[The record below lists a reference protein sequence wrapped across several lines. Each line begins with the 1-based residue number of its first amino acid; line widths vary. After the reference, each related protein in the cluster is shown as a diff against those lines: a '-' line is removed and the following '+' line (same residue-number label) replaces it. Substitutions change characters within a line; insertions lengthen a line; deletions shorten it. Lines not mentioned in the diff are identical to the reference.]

1 MHRPNRGAR
10 VELDFAEGA
19 FVVGDVL
26 LEQRHE
32 RLRLLRAQI
41 NSLEV
46 MKFDLRF
53 RALLHG
59 AEDEKE
65 IPDIDA
71 DLHAVGVRLAVFG
84 RLNELNIGL
93 ILRIHERKFTLGG
106 ADGAKKGERPDGKR
120 LVPTRLHQNK
130 P

>member
-1 MHRPNRGAR
+1 MNRTAGGAR
-10 VELDFAEGA
+10 IELDLAEGG
-19 FVVGDVL
+19 FVVRNVL

-32 RLRLLRAQI
+32 RLGLLRAQI

-65 IPDIDA
+65 VPDIDA
-71 DLHAVGVRLAVFG
+71 NLHAVGVRLAVFG
-84 RLNELNIGL
+84 RLNKLNIGL
-93 ILRIHERKFTLGG
+93 ILRIHERKFTLLGV
-106 ADGAKKGERPDGKR
+106 DGAKMGGDEAKGTLAPDVSR
-120 LVPTRLHQNK
+120 SAT
-130 P
+130 

>member
-1 MHRPNRGAR
+1 MNGPNRSAR

-32 RLRLLRAQI
+32 RLGLLRAQI

-65 IPDIDA
+65 VPDIDA
-71 DLHAVGVRLAVFG
+71 NLHAIGVGLAVFG

-93 ILRIHERKFTLGG
+93 ILRVHDRQFTLLG
-106 ADGAKKGERPDGKR
+106 ADGQRWRAWGVATFGGAKG
-120 LVPTRLHQNK
+120 
-130 P
+130 